1 MKRGEIWN
9 VDGAD
14 GHAAIVMQDDRF
26 GAMLTVT
33 VCPLTRSAITSVYA
47 RPEIA
52 PSAAN
57 GLDATARA
65 MVDKVTTVPKTKLGK
80 RIGAVEAAELA
91 RIEHAVR
98 AFLGM
103 AG

>member
-9 VDGAD
+9 VAGSSD
-14 GHAAIVMQDDRF
+14 HTAIVLQDDRF

-57 GLDATARA
+57 GLVKTTRA
-65 MVDKVTTVPKTKLGK
+65 MVDKVTTVPKAKLGQRLG
-80 RIGAVEAAELA
+80 RIEAAELA